1 MDFLDSEIRARRWS
15 KGELAERSGV
25 PRQRWSE
32 FGKGRALTG
41 RYFLKYMEGLNL
53 TVERVEQK
61 SGLKMTKEQ
70 KREIQIEAWQSAHRD
85 LIEAMIDNP
94 ALVKVLQAAVKTL
107 ERQ

>member
-1 MDFLDSEIRARRWS
+1 
-15 KGELAERSGV
+15 
-25 PRQRWSE
+25 
-32 FGKGRALTG
+32 
-41 RYFLKYMEGLNL
+41 L